1 MSVIQEDF
9 ESDTAGSASDMSL
22 TEQISIRPFQLE
34 DQDGVSRVLRDSYY
48 HNLTQVFRMNITG
61 PAFQALAVVVV
72 ALAIYTSKSIVYSL
86 IAVTL
91 CFGVVAILH
100 LIGSLYYLH
109 GTPLEDVRNV
119 KNVYF
124 EDADCH
130 FWVAEV
136 ISSTAPRRRIVGTI
150 AILRRYEREG
160 KVAWLRRL
168 AVLKNFRRRGIAKQ
182 LMVATMQFC
191 KHREYSVIELHTTSI
206 HQTARALYIRLGFEC
221 TSYTPYILMGGLV
234 KIPFY
239 VFQFKLAQIDDTLA
253 ATSSLSSSNGLHIE
267 GLSLSDIPTRNNV
280 SD

>member
-34 DQDGVSRVLRDSYY
+34 DQDGVFRVLRDSNY
-48 HNLTQVFRMNITG
+48 HNLTLAFRMNITG
-61 PAFQALAVVVV
+61 PTFQALVVVVV

-91 CFGVVAILH
+91 CFGVVAVLH

-150 AILRRYEREG
+150 AIVRRYEREG

-182 LMVATMQFC
+182 LIVATMQFC

-221 TSYTPYILMGGLV
+221 TSYTPYRLMGGLV
-234 KIPFY
+234 KIPMY

-253 ATSSLSSSNGLHIE
+253 TTSSLSSSNGLHI
-267 GLSLSDIPTRNNV
+267 SLSDIPTRNNV

>member
-22 TEQISIRPFQLE
+22 IEHISIRHFQLE
-34 DQDGVSRVLRDSYY
+34 DQDAVFRVLRDSYY
-48 HNLTQVFRMNITG
+48 HYLTLVFWMNIITG
-61 PAFQALAVVVV
+61 QTFHALFVVVF

-91 CFGVVAILH
+91 CFGVVAVLH

-150 AILRRYEREG
+150 AIGRRYEREG

-168 AVLKNFRRRGIAKQ
+168 TVLKNFRRRGIAKQ
-182 LMVATMQFC
+182 LIMATMQFC
-191 KHREYSVIELHTTSI
+191 KRREYSVIELHVASI

-221 TSYTPYILMGGLV
+221 TSYTPYRLMGGLV

-253 ATSSLSSSNGLHIE
+253 ATSNLSSSKASTYH
-267 GLSLSDIPTRNNV
+267 
-280 SD
+280 